1 MLLKNSLTN
10 CAICKDYLS
19 SNYYSMK
26 NIESWEED
34 YQLRKSLYDI
44 ATMAKKI
51 EDEPTDDRLRNV
63 DDLPKRITIVKGQD
77 EYDYVFTVFKQDH
90 SGNPDA
96 YFAMYSR
103 RCQKQNSRVNFL
115 FSVCGSSFSNVL
127 KKVLFVYES
136 LIKEGVI
143 KGRLWKCNLK
153 NIDFSNYNTL

>member
-103 RCQKQNSRVNFL
+103 RCQKQNSRVNYL
-115 FSVCGSSFSNVL
+115 FSVCGSSFPKVL
-127 KKVLFVYES
+127 NQFLFVYKQ
-136 LIKEGVI
+136 LCKLGAIKNEN
-143 KGRLWKCNLK
+143 WKEAK
-153 NIDFSNYNTL
+153 RFDPDEEW